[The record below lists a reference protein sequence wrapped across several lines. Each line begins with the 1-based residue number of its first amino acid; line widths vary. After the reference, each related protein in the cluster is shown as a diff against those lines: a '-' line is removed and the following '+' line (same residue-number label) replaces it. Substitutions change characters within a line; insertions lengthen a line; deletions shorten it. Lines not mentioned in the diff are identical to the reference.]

1 MPPHAALRHA
11 RAEEAPVAGVSQGG
25 MAQGTPVGRAPRAS
39 MLSSACSSVASSQGS
54 RQGGGSAVMVTVPAK
69 AVHFVLDTST
79 SLASLVRGAG
89 EAHAMQAELHSEL
102 EHELRVAQQLS
113 TAAIGVLQRFLPEST
128 AVAPIGAMA

>member
-1 MPPHAALRHA
+1 
-11 RAEEAPVAGVSQGG
+11 
-25 MAQGTPVGRAPRAS
+25 

-69 AVHFVLDTST
+69 AVHFVLDTSA

-89 EAHAMQAELHSEL
+89 GEQAELHSEL
-102 EHELRVAQQLS
+102 EHELHVAQQLS

>member
-1 MPPHAALRHA
+1 
-11 RAEEAPVAGVSQGG
+11 

-69 AVHFVLDTST
+69 AVHFVLDTAA

-89 EAHAMQAELHSEL
+89 EAHAMHRLALGDGEQAELHSEL
-102 EHELRVAQQLS
+102 EHELHVAQQLS